1 MSLLASP
8 ALWLDVVVAALLAA
22 TVAFAWRLHR
32 RLAEWRAD
40 KAQLLDLVRDFT
52 EAAER
57 AERGV
62 KQLKAEGDQIARA
75 LEGLVAKGRGLRDD
89 LAFLVERAEPL
100 ADRLTDT
107 LRQRLAAPATPVA
120 PPAPS
125 AAPSAAERDLMKAL
139 AGLR

>member
-1 MSLLASP
+1 
-8 ALWLDVVVAALLAA
+8 
-22 TVAFAWRLHR
+22 
-32 RLAEWRAD
+32 
-40 KAQLLDLVRDFT
+40 VRDFT

-120 PPAPS
+120 AAAPVAPPAPS